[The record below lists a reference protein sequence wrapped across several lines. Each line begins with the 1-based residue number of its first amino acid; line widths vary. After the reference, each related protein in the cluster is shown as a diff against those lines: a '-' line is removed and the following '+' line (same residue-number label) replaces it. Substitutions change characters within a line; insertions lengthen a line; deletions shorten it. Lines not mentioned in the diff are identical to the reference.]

1 MFARW
6 LSVKIQAAEAALR
19 DGRIDDAYQIVGEQ
33 AVREHRRGR
42 KLLDTLAKPL
52 LARARLHAQA
62 GRYADAMQDLDRLDK
77 INRNS
82 PDADA
87 LRKRAGDEL
96 RGRRHERQDRDESYE
111 KAVARVRAGRL
122 ESGRLAIEQMSGDDR
137 KREQL
142 KDELDIRVKRSE
154 QLLDRAREVLKAGD
168 VLAACRLWED
178 ARNSHGRTRETE
190 SFAPD
195 LAAKYRK
202 MVQGWLAAGELDRFM
217 NAVRGAR
224 ALHAIDP
231 SLEEYETIRKLV
243 ASTAAHLARGDH
255 AGMRRSLLRLTS
267 AAGEMKWIKEAL
279 ANLGMLSAAQDKLYA
294 SPLGV
299 FAPSVQKSGGI
310 RMLEDTKISDNAPR
324 KVRTAAKPTLQSGE
338 PVGHGPLLLL
348 VDGTG
353 SSVLVRRD
361 TVRIGRAGGSVEI
374 DVPIPADLKSHH
386 ADIVRHGEDY
396 FLMANGPTQV
406 NRRDVSRVLLRD
418 GDRINLGGNGKMIF
432 RRPSDRSES
441 AVLML
446 ADSNRAP
453 QDVDRVILFKD
464 TCLIGP
470 DPSCHIR
477 TREGDT
483 RLVAFVRDGQ
493 MQIRRRPLN
502 GRGGAGEVE
511 SLADGETKDFG
522 DLRLT
527 LKGYDTMWSPDFS

>member
-33 AVREHRRGR
+33 AVREHRRGK
-42 KLLDTLAKPL
+42 KLLDKLAKPL

-77 INRNS
+77 IDRNS

-87 LRKRAGDEL
+87 LRKRAADEI
-96 RGRRHERQDRDESYE
+96 RNRRHDRQDRDESYE

-122 ESGRLAIEQMSGDDR
+122 ESGRLAIEQMAGDDR
-137 KREQL
+137 KRGQL

-154 QLLDRAREVLKAGD
+154 QLLERAREVLKAGD

-190 SFAPD
+190 SFASE

-202 MVQGWLAAGELDRFM
+202 TIQGWLAVGELDRFM
-217 NAVRGAR
+217 NAVRSAR
-224 ALHAIDP
+224 ALHAIDT

-255 AGMRRSLLRLTS
+255 AGMKRSLLRLSS

-299 FAPSVQKSGGI
+299 FAPSVQKTGGI
-310 RMLEDTKISDNAPR
+310 GMLEDTKISDNAPR
-324 KVRTAAKPTLQSGE
+324 KARIVQKPMPRSGE

-361 TVRIGRAGGSVEI
+361 TVRIGRAGGSAEI

-418 GDRINLGGNGKMIF
+418 GDRITLGNGKMVF

-446 ADSNRAP
+446 ADRNRAP

-527 LKGYDTMWSPDFS
+527 LKRYDTKSSPDFA